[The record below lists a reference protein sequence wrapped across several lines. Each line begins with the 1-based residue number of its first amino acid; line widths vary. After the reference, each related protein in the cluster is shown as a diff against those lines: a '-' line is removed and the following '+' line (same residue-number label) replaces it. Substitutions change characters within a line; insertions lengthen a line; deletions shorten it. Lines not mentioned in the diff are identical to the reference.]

1 MKKKNENCHL
11 RLWDSGAKNS
21 RYFRIYYF
29 KICCGIDLELS
40 NKCIQNLNVQL
51 LEKRQIFW
59 TVWIICQYVSVT
71 RSLIQLIAASI
82 HWAPTVDHHYLILGS
97 LFSLFND
104 TAYTYGKKLLILKPD
119 APEQL
124 KKWHQL

>member
-1 MKKKNENCHL
+1 MYSKP
-11 RLWDSGAKNS
+11 
-21 RYFRIYYF
+21 
-29 KICCGIDLELS
+29 
-40 NKCIQNLNVQL
+40 
-51 LEKRQIFW
+51 KRTTPGKTSDILDYM
-59 TVWIICQYVSVT
+59 IICQYVGVT

-119 APEQL
+119 ASEQL